1 MHKII
6 DYVCG
11 ELEDLERKVSKGG
24 KLSASELQYA
34 DTLAHLKK
42 NLLKSEEMSSGEYG
56 RGGYSAPHS
65 YRESGS
71 YSAPNYIRPDGTYN
85 REMMGD
91 YGEYGRGRSRDYMG
105 RYTSGANEQTAHDI
119 RMLMDKTQD
128 EHVKHEL
135 SRLLDKI
142 DR

>member
-1 MHKII
+1 MHNLINYISGEI
-6 DYVCG
+6 D
-11 ELEDLERKVSKGG
+11 DLDRKVGKGN
-24 KLSASELQYA
+24 KLSASEMQYGNIA
-34 DTLAHLKK
+34 SEFGK
-42 NLLKSEEMSSGEYG
+42 NLLKFKALCEKSDEN
-56 RGGYSAPHS
+56 YSASHS

-91 YGEYGRGRSRDYMG
+91 YGEYGRGRSRDSMG